1 MSMTGPAPGDVPSH
15 PALAV
20 HAYGLSVMLVR
31 RSVVFAPHWFA
42 GSKSSDHGDGKQNR
56 AHEQRPLGSR
66 FVGFPAQKHDD
77 ESNGDRSKGYLEEET
92 GYPAKAVH
100 HALGHYNSIRLSGG
114 VRPVPGP
121 SVGLG
126 AGPRWVQLSFSLC
139 LPCRACSFVL
149 RAEGG
154 ASLPC
159 DSFFW

>member
-1 MSMTGPAPGDVPSH
+1 
-15 PALAV
+15 
-20 HAYGLSVMLVR
+20 MLVR
-31 RSVVFAPHWFA
+31 RSVILAPHRFTR
-42 GSKSSDHGDGKQNR
+42 SKSSNPGYGKQNR
-56 AHEQRPLGSR
+56 AHEQRPPGSW
-66 FVGFPAQKHDD
+66 FVGFPAQKTDD
-77 ESNGDRSKGYLEEET
+77 ESNGDRTKGYVEEET

-100 HALGHYNSIRLSGG
+100 HALGHYNSTRLSGR
-114 VRPVPGP
+114 VRPVPDP